1 MISNEVLSTL
11 NILHPLLGILWSP
24 LELNLDKHLAEGLWR
39 VVQNVDGLTQINDEG
54 WSGILGLAEW
64 CATRGGLRSSDL
76 NQNAGSLAEDDPSLQ
91 TFRSLHLI
99 LHAAELKNALRIE
112 RWPQIVRSV
121 RCLVEAGERGQC
133 PKLSI
138 AGLDLL
144 QVLHTRMDSIAAKDG
159 EPQHL
164 LNVWLPIL
172 EAISEPAEKSRN
184 GSVRQQAISLL
195 TDTLLDKNS
204 SSIPVEGGLCDIL
217 NNICL
222 PLAGKRITDLLR
234 IPREVE
240 SDPGETLIEVELC
253 IALLFKPFLHH
264 LKTLVYVKQEFFG
277 IWISVLGIMKQ
288 LLGDEM
294 QNKSDSKVARGDVVS
309 RSKLFSTTK
318 ELASEHLRNAV
329 MVLAAMGV
337 LVADGDLKSDTQEIS
352 SVTWAAIGSIGY
364 CKPVL
369 DEWKR
374 SACQ

>member
-1 MISNEVLSTL
+1 M
-11 NILHPLLGILWSP
+11 
-24 LELNLDKHLAEGLWR
+24 
-39 VVQNVDGLTQINDEG
+39 
-54 WSGILGLAEW
+54 
-64 CATRGGLRSSDL
+64 
-76 NQNAGSLAEDDPSLQ
+76 
-91 TFRSLHLI
+91 
-99 LHAAELKNALRIE
+99 
-112 RWPQIVRSV
+112 
-121 RCLVEAGERGQC
+121 
-133 PKLSI
+133 
-138 AGLDLL
+138 
-144 QVLHTRMDSIAAKDG
+144 
-159 EPQHL
+159 
-164 LNVWLPIL
+164 
-172 EAISEPAEKSRN
+172 
-184 GSVRQQAISLL
+184 
-195 TDTLLDKNS
+195 
-204 SSIPVEGGLCDIL
+204 EGGLCDIL

-222 PLAGKRITDLLR
+222 PLGGKRITDLLR

-253 IALLFKPFLHH
+253 IAILFKPFLHH

-309 RSKLFSTTK
+309 RAKLFSTTK

-337 LVADGDLKSDTQEIS
+337 LVADGDSKSDTQEIS

>member
-1 MISNEVLSTL
+1 
-11 NILHPLLGILWSP
+11 
-24 LELNLDKHLAEGLWR
+24 
-39 VVQNVDGLTQINDEG
+39 
-54 WSGILGLAEW
+54 
-64 CATRGGLRSSDL
+64 
-76 NQNAGSLAEDDPSLQ
+76 
-91 TFRSLHLI
+91 
-99 LHAAELKNALRIE
+99 
-112 RWPQIVRSV
+112 
-121 RCLVEAGERGQC
+121 
-133 PKLSI
+133 
-138 AGLDLL
+138 
-144 QVLHTRMDSIAAKDG
+144 
-159 EPQHL
+159 
-164 LNVWLPIL
+164 
-172 EAISEPAEKSRN
+172 
-184 GSVRQQAISLL
+184 L

-240 SDPGETLIEVELC
+240 SDLGETLIEVELC

-309 RSKLFSTTK
+309 RAKLFSTTK

-337 LVADGDLKSDTQEIS
+337 LVADGDSKSDTQEIS